1 MGEGLEKEDATKALA
16 GDVLVGASTV
26 AAMARFA
33 AKGEFDSYADADIPF
48 GDVDKAV
55 EAASR
60 ILAELPFQQVEA
72 AQKERCRKKLNAAE
86 DYAAMQDV
94 ASSAVCDAAYER
106 PRA

>member
-1 MGEGLEKEDATKALA
+1 MGEGVDKEDATKILA

-33 AKGEFDSYADADIPF
+33 AKGEFDSYADTDIPF

-72 AQKERCRKKLNAAE
+72 AQRERCRRKLNAAE
-86 DYAAMQDV
+86 DYQAMQDV
-94 ASSAVCDAAYER
+94 ASSPICDVAYQR